1 MLNEWVGTVK
11 LLIENNIK
19 RLKSR
24 GHKTRKRQV
33 LKNTR
38 CRTALRELH
47 NEYILVPAD
56 KASSNIIIVCK
67 KYYTEV
73 IRKELAGKSGK
84 ASTYIHCRDS
94 VDQIVQKHLAYV
106 HNANV

>member
-1 MLNEWVGTVK
+1 MLSEWVGTVK

-19 RLKSR
+19 RLKSW

-33 LKNTR
+33 LKDTR

-47 NEYILVPAD
+47 SEYVLVPAD
-56 KASSNIIIVCK
+56 KASNNVIIVCK

-73 IRKELAGKSGK
+73 IRKELD
-84 ASTYIHCRDS
+84 R
-94 VDQIVQKHLAYV
+94 KHLHTSIV
-106 HNANV
+106 ETL